1 MRYKTRIKPCKE
13 QQSFWYERTAGSTAP
28 QRITG
33 DDRAH
38 DVCDGDPPYRR
49 VRSPVN
55 TPVHQDARNRPGAK
69 PPAARDCPL
78 ACSISQ
84 EREEVDRDWSE
95 TGGMYLL

>member
-1 MRYKTRIKPCKE
+1 MGDVYP
-13 QQSFWYERTAGSTAP
+13 P
-28 QRITG
+28 RITG
-33 DDRAH
+33 DDDAH
-38 DVCDGDPPYRR
+38 DAYDCDHPYRK
-49 VRSPVN
+49 VRFRVN

-69 PPAARDCPL
+69 PPAARGCPL